1 MTEATNPFQPP
12 TAELILPG
20 SGEKPD
26 LKTLYFSFQGRIS
39 RKVFWLYGVLFFFL
53 AMMVLGGVVGAVA
66 LASQT
71 LSWILAVPL
80 YIAGVWIGLAMQV
93 KRWHDRDKSGWWI
106 LIGLIPVIG
115 SIWAFIETL
124 CLRGTVGP
132 NRFGADLTDQ
142 Y

>member
-1 MTEATNPFQPP
+1 MTEAVNPFQPP
-12 TAELILPG
+12 NAELILPA
-20 SGEKPD
+20 SSEKPD

-53 AMMVLGGVVGAVA
+53 AMLVLGGVVGAVA
-66 LASQT
+66 LVSET

-80 YIAGVWIGLAMQV
+80 YIAGTWIGLAMQV

-115 SIWAFIETL
+115 SIWAFIETG

-132 NRFGADLTDQ
+132 NRFGDDLTDQ